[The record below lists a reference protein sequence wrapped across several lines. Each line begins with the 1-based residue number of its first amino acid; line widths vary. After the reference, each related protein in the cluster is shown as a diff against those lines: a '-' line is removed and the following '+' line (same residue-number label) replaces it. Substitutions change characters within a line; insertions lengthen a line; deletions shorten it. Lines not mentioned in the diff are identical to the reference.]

1 MIGISA
7 INAESAV
14 SCVSPG
20 AEIKPF
26 KGEDPGFPPEQIR
39 PREGIF
45 YSKVEP
51 GDTSN
56 PSFDYDPNKCVLCG
70 ICLRTCEDVHGV
82 SALHFVGRGY
92 GTKIAFFGDKSK

>member
-1 MIGISA
+1 LIGISA

-14 SCVSPG
+14 SYVLPG

-45 YSKVEP
+45 YSKVEQ
-51 GDTSN
+51 
-56 PSFDYDPNKCVLCG
+56 G
-70 ICLRTCEDVHGV
+70 IPQIHLLITTPINACFTGFACEPVKMFMGSV
-82 SALHFVGRGY
+82 PFTL
-92 GTKIAFFGDKSK
+92 